1 MEVKNDTISYAK
13 EEIEEI
19 VASTITD
26 RNESILL
33 IERFIKRAVDFLGGV
48 VGTILLVPVTIA
60 VFIGNKIL
68 KDNGPIFYTQER
80 IGKNGKKF
88 KMYKFRSMVLNAD
101 EKLEKYLSENEEARK
116 EYKKYRKLKND
127 PRITKMGRLLRKTSL
142 DEFPQFINI
151 IKGDMSLVGPRPYL
165 EKEKEEMNGFFKY
178 ITSMKPG
185 LTGFWQVNGRNDVTF
200 VDRLDMD
207 MNYYYTR
214 SLKLDAKILY
224 KTVKK
229 VVKREGA
236 I

>member
-1 MEVKNDTISYAK
+1 MEVKNDTISYEK

-19 VASTITD
+19 VASKITD

-229 VVKREGA
+229 VIKREGA

>member
-1 MEVKNDTISYAK
+1 MEVKNDTISYEN

-19 VASTITD
+19 VASKLTD

-33 IERFIKRAVDFLGGV
+33 LERFIKRTVDFLGGI
-48 VGTILLVPVTIA
+48 VGTILLVPITIA

-142 DEFPQFINI
+142 DEFPQFINV

-165 EKEKEEMNGFFKY
+165 EIEKEEMNGFFKY

>member
-1 MEVKNDTISYAK
+1 MEVKNDTISYEK

-19 VASTITD
+19 VASKITD

-224 KTVKK
+224 KPVKK
-229 VVKREGA
+229 VIKREGA

>member
-1 MEVKNDTISYAK
+1 MEVKNDTISYEN

-19 VASTITD
+19 VASKLTD

-33 IERFIKRAVDFLGGV
+33 LERFIKRTVDFLGGIA
-48 VGTILLVPVTIA
+48 GTILLVPITIA